1 MSILKLTIVLLIA
14 LSLAGCGHLRG
25 LSNQVIGS
33 GVIKT
38 EKRPITSFTSID
50 ASGAF
55 DVEVVCQKE
64 LSLELEGDDNLL
76 SLVKTEVH
84 GSTLS
89 IKPEKGFSVKRPIR
103 VRISVPDI
111 ANISS
116 SGASRFRVM
125 DVKNQK
131 MKIEASGASSFD
143 IAGETIALDLD
154 LSGATK
160 IDTEQLRAAR
170 VRISLSGA
178 GKANVFASEEL
189 DAVVSGAG
197 SVTYA
202 GNPKSVKKNVSGVGS
217 VSKKDTAV

>member
-1 MSILKLTIVLLIA
+1 MSIMKISIVLLVA
-14 LSLAGCGHLRG
+14 LSLAGCGHMRG
-25 LSNQVIGS
+25 LHDQVIGS

-38 EKRPITSFTSID
+38 EKRPISSFTSID

-64 LSLELEGDDNLL
+64 PSLEIEGDDNLL
-76 SLVKTEVH
+76 PLVKTEVQ

-103 VRISVPDI
+103 VRISVPNI
-111 ANISS
+111 ENISS
-116 SGASRFRVM
+116 SGASSFRVI
-125 DVKNQK
+125 DVKNEK
-131 MKIEASGASSFD
+131 MKVDASGASSFD
-143 IAGETIALDLD
+143 IAGETVALDLD

-160 IDTEQLRAAR
+160 IDTERLRAER

-178 GKANVFASEEL
+178 GKAKVFASEEL
-189 DAVVSGAG
+189 DADVSGAG

-202 GNPKSVKKNVSGVGS
+202 GNPKKVNKKVSGVGS
-217 VSKKDTAV
+217 VSKKDTAA